1 MALTGHFAAAERA
14 GVYGAE
20 LATAA
25 VGGDVADDVG
35 AGDVDAG
42 VDELGAEVVLVPE
55 AGALGELLAA
65 AVDGLDAPLVFGV
78 VPGAPELCPQRGRC
92 WAALC

>member
-20 LATAA
+20 LAAAA
-25 VGGDVADDVG
+25 VGDD
-35 AGDVDAG
+35 
-42 VDELGAEVVLVPE
+42 EVVLVPE

-78 VPGAPELCPQRGRC
+78 VPGALELCPQRGRC